1 MSTELYN
8 ISELSHRYGQR
19 TVLRVDRLS
28 LESGQILGL
37 VGSNG
42 SGKSTLL
49 RLMALLEQ
57 PSQGRLL
64 YKGVDSSRVSDAQ
77 RRDITLL
84 LQVPYLLNRTVF
96 ANLAYGL
103 KMRGQNNNL
112 TQRVHQGLEWVGLDP
127 KDFAQRSW
135 QALSG
140 GEAQRVALAARLVLR
155 PQVLLLDEP
164 VSSLDAASA
173 VLVREAA
180 LMAQREWGAGLVI
193 ASHDLTWLYE
203 VSDQVLHLQQG
214 RPASRTPVNLLWGE
228 WRETMPGGEWR
239 SVLGDGQT
247 LLAPARPAHIDG
259 QTPPGLAPGD
269 IKAHHR
275 PPEPDPSCNLLKG
288 VVLQLCLERFSGDSL
303 MQVKAGPW
311 SLMVRMEKSHL
322 AIQPIYP
329 GMDIWL
335 YFKKSAINW
344 G

>member
-103 KMRGQNNNL
+103 KMRGAEQ
-112 TQRVHQGLEWVGLDP
+112 
-127 KDFAQRSW
+127 
-135 QALSG
+135 
-140 GEAQRVALAARLVLR
+140 
-155 PQVLLLDEP
+155 
-164 VSSLDAASA
+164 
-173 VLVREAA
+173 
-180 LMAQREWGAGLVI
+180 
-193 ASHDLTWLYE
+193 
-203 VSDQVLHLQQG
+203 
-214 RPASRTPVNLLWGE
+214 
-228 WRETMPGGEWR
+228 
-239 SVLGDGQT
+239 
-247 LLAPARPAHIDG
+247 
-259 QTPPGLAPGD
+259 
-269 IKAHHR
+269 
-275 PPEPDPSCNLLKG
+275 
-288 VVLQLCLERFSGDSL
+288 
-303 MQVKAGPW
+303 
-311 SLMVRMEKSHL
+311 
-322 AIQPIYP
+322 
-329 GMDIWL
+329 
-335 YFKKSAINW
+335 
-344 G
+344 